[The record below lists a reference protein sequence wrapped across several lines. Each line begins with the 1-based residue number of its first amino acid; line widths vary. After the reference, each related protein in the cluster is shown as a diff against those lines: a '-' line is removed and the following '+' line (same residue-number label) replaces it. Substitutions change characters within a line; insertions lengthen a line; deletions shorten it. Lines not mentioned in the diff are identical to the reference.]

1 MNRQRILGLVFII
14 FLGIGYLTGCD
25 TKKSVSAS
33 PAEQSQDF
41 KDTFT
46 AVLSGEPRSLDPASA
61 NSLIIY
67 QVLASFCEP
76 LLRENLD
83 GTIDPYLAVSWEILD
98 DTSIRF
104 HLRQGIKFHNGNSFT
119 AEDVLYSFARAK
131 KNPISASTFQY
142 FDTDNS
148 KIIDDYTL
156 ELKLIRPYAPIFNT
170 LSDGRSYIVDKEYIE
185 KVGDAEAARNP
196 VGTGP
201 YKFVSWVSGSEIRG
215 VRNDDYWDTLAAT
228 PNLVFKFIAEAAN
241 RVIELE
247 TGNAD
252 LVYEIDPADK
262 TRVEE
267 LPNAHVETGSSYRY
281 YTITFSMQDPVLA
294 DKNIRYA
301 LSYAIDKEALVKAV
315 FGDTAVAASGFYPSV
330 SFGFKETGILPYDQN
345 EAKRLLAKAG
355 YSNGLTLKFNYGGGE
370 LDSRMAEAIQN
381 MWKQIG
387 VELEMYPMNSQTYLA
402 GNNKFQV
409 GMRAGNAEEPSNIL
423 IIYDSAF
430 ADKLQGNDDKL
441 DKMLHDAMTIY
452 DSAGRFAAYQEI
464 QDYLFDMRYT
474 VPLAFTDA
482 IYGVSDKVKGFKFH
496 PSRQFLYRYSVI
508 R

>member
-1 MNRQRILGLVFII
+1 MMDQRISVLLFII
-14 FLGIGYLTGCD
+14 ALGTGCLTGCG
-25 TKKSVSAS
+25 TKKSAASS

-41 KDTFT
+41 KDTFV
-46 AVLSGEPRSLDPASA
+46 AVLSGEPTSLDPASS
-61 NSLIIY
+61 NSLIIG
-67 QVLASFCEP
+67 QVLSAFCDP
-76 LLRENLD
+76 LLRENPD
-83 GTIDPYLAVSWEILD
+83 GTIDPCLAVSWEILD

-104 HLRQGIKFHNGNSFT
+104 HLRQGVKFHNGNAFT

-131 KNPISASTFQY
+131 KNPLSASTFQY

-170 LSDGRSYIVDKEYIE
+170 LSGGRSYIVDKEYIE
-185 KVGDAEAARNP
+185 TVGDAEAARNP

-201 YKFVSWVSGSEIRG
+201 YKFVNWVSGSEIRG
-215 VRNDDYWDTLAAT
+215 VRNDDYWNTLAAT
-228 PNLVFKFIAEAAN
+228 PNVVYKFIAEAAN

-252 LVYEIDPADK
+252 LIYDIDPADK

-281 YTITFSMQDPVLA
+281 YCITFSMQDPVLA
-294 DKNIRYA
+294 DKDLRYA

-315 FGDTAVAASGFYPSV
+315 FGDTAVAANGFYPSV
-330 SFGFKETGILPYDQN
+330 SFAFKETGILPYDQN
-345 EAKRLLAKAG
+345 EAKRLLTKAG
-355 YSNGLTLKFNYGGGE
+355 YPNGLTLKLNYGGGE
-370 LDSRMAEAIQN
+370 IDSRIVEVIQN

-387 VELEMYPMNSQTYLA
+387 VELEIYPMNSQTYLA

-409 GMRAGNAEEPSNIL
+409 GMRSGNAEEPSNIL

-441 DKMLHDAMTIY
+441 DKMLHDAMAIY

-482 IYGVSDKVKGFKFH
+482 IYGVSDKVKGFVFH
-496 PSRQFLYRYSVI
+496 PGRQFLHKYSVA